1 MLHAGSAT
9 LPLFVGL
16 FVLAASGF
24 AWRLPPGFPAPR
36 VPKGNPV
43 TAEKVALGRRLFY
56 DVRLSGSGTQAC
68 ASCHQQA
75 RAFTD
80 GRARSLGS
88 TGESHPR
95 SAMSLA
101 NAAYAASL
109 SWIDA
114 GHRSLEDQ
122 MMVALFGEKPLE
134 MGLRGRENEAVAR
147 LRADPVYAK
156 LFAAAFPGEP
166 LSLVNIRKAIAS
178 FERTI
183 LSGDSP
189 YDRLV
194 WKDERGAVSDSARR
208 GMALFF
214 SDRIACTKCHS
225 GFAFSGPVVWEGGP
239 APKPTFHDIG
249 LGGRFRAPTL
259 RNVAVTA
266 PYMHDGRFATLG
278 DVIDHYATGGAPS
291 PGKSDLMKGFVIT
304 RDERADLI
312 AFLESL
318 TDVKFLENPL
328 LSDPWLN

>member
-1 MLHAGSAT
+1 
-9 LPLFVGL
+9 V
-16 FVLAASGF
+16 AAGF
-24 AWRLPPGFPAPR
+24 AWRLPPGFPVPR
-36 VPKGNPV
+36 VPEGNPV

-56 DVRLSGSGTQAC
+56 DVRLSGNGTQAC

-80 GRARSLGS
+80 TRARAMGS

-101 NAAYAASL
+101 NVAYSVSL
-109 SWIDA
+109 TWTDA

-122 MMVALFGEKPLE
+122 MLVPLLADHPVE
-134 MGLRGRENEAVAR
+134 MGLAGRGEDALSR
-147 LRADPVYAK
+147 LRIDPLYSK
-156 LFAAAFPGEP
+156 LFSEAFPHEIAP
-166 LSLVNIRKAIAS
+166 ASLGNIRKAIAS

-183 LSGDSP
+183 VSGDSP

-194 WKDERGAVSDSARR
+194 WKDERGALSESARR

-214 SDRIACTKCHS
+214 SDRLACAKCHA
-225 GFAFSGPVVWEGGP
+225 GFTFSGPVAWEGGP
-239 APKPTFHDIG
+239 APQPTFHDNG

-278 DVIDHYATGGAPS
+278 AVIDHYAAGGIPS
-291 PGKSDLMKGFVIT
+291 PGRSNLVKGFAIT
-304 RDERADLI
+304 EAEKRDLVE
-312 AFLESL
+312 FLTSL
-318 TDVKFLENPL
+318 TDEELLKNPD
-328 LSDPWLN
+328 LSDPFH

>member
-1 MLHAGSAT
+1 M
-9 LPLFVGL
+9 
-16 FVLAASGF
+16 AAGF
-24 AWRLPPGFPAPR
+24 AWRLPPGFPVPR
-36 VPKGNPV
+36 VPEGNPV

-56 DVRLSGSGTQAC
+56 DVRLSGNGTQAC

-80 GRARSLGS
+80 TRARAMGS

-101 NAAYAASL
+101 NVAYSVSL
-109 SWIDA
+109 TWTDA

-122 MMVALFGEKPLE
+122 MLVPLLADHPVE
-134 MGLRGRENEAVAR
+134 MGLAGRGEDALSR
-147 LRADPVYAK
+147 LRIDPLYSK
-156 LFAAAFPGEP
+156 LFSEAFPHEIAP
-166 LSLVNIRKAIAS
+166 ASLGNIRKAIAS

-183 LSGDSP
+183 VSGDSP

-194 WKDERGAVSDSARR
+194 WKDERGALSESARR

-214 SDRIACTKCHS
+214 SDRLACAKCHA
-225 GFAFSGPVVWEGGP
+225 GFTFSGPVAWEGGP
-239 APKPTFHDIG
+239 APQPTFHDNG

-278 DVIDHYATGGAPS
+278 AVIDHYAAGGIPS
-291 PGKSDLMKGFVIT
+291 PGRSNLVKGFAIT
-304 RDERADLI
+304 EAEKRDLVE
-312 AFLESL
+312 FLTSL
-318 TDVKFLENPL
+318 TDEELLKNPD
-328 LSDPWLN
+328 LSDPFH